1 MRSRISSLLPSLALV
16 LPLLACQISS
26 LPIQLPIQLPIK
38 LPSIPGVSQ
47 TPAAPGGLI
56 FEDDFS
62 DHQTGWSR
70 HAAPEGIMDYD
81 AGGFRIMV
89 KEAQVNFWSTPQ
101 KDLSD
106 VRLEVDEGKLG
117 GPDENRVGL
126 ICRFSGDNFYF
137 FLITHDGYYGIG
149 MFSGDPASGG
159 RMDLI
164 GQTEM
169 QASPLINRGTN
180 VNHLRADCSGST
192 LTLYVNGEQVAQVQD
207 ARLTHGD
214 VGVLAGAFAEP
225 GVDVIFDNFVALHP

>member
-1 MRSRISSLLPSLALV
+1 MRNRPSSLLLIALLV
-16 LPLLACQISS
+16 ASLACQIPTLPVQLPFNLPS
-26 LPIQLPIQLPIK
+26 LP
-38 LPSIPGVSQ
+38 GVQQPTS
-47 TPAAPGGLI
+47 AAPGNLL

-62 DHQTGWSR
+62 DRLTGWTRQS
-70 HAAPEGIMDYD
+70 ASEGVMDYD

-89 KEAQVNFWSTPQ
+89 NEAQGNFWSTPQ

-126 ICRFSGDNFYF
+126 ICRYSGNNFYF

-149 MFSGDPASGG
+149 MFSGDQASGG

-164 GQTEM
+164 GQAEM
-169 QASPLINRGTN
+169 LASPLINRGTN

-192 LTLYVNGEQVAQVQD
+192 LALYVNGEPLAQVQD
-207 ARLTHGD
+207 TRLTHGD
-214 VGVLAGAFAEP
+214 VGVLAGAFSEP
-225 GVDVIFDNFVALHP
+225 GVDVIFDNFVALQP